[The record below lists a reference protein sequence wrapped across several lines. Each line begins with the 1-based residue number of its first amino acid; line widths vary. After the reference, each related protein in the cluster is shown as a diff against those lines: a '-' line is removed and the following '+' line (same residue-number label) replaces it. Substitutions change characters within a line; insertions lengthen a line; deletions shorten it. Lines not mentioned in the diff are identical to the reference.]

1 MEKLSSE
8 LEESIKSLDRLEKQ
22 QTEFNKFVDDTQKL
36 LNQLQQSSLIQSLC
50 HYEINLY
57 FILHSISNRWEF
69 ETWAYK

>member
-36 LNQLQQSSLIQSLC
+36 LNQLQQSSLIQSPK
-50 HYEINLY
+50 EKQSVSDEN
-57 FILHSISNRWEF
+57 SEV
-69 ETWAYK
+69 